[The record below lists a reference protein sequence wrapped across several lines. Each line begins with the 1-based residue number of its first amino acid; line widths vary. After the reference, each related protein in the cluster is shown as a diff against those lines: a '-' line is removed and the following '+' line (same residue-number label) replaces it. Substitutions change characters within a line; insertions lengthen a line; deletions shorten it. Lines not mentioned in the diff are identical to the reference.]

1 MWPLIFYLISRLQ
14 NPSIA
19 SNVDEGNR
27 RIRNAF
33 YGQSSFDYKDLLNLN
48 LGLTEDASSSIKSI
62 IYPSIEIGF
71 KWHELK

>member
-1 MWPLIFYLISRLQ
+1 VEAIDFYLIVGQ

-19 SNVDEGNR
+19 SNVDERESNR

-48 LGLTEDASSSIKSI
+48 LGLLMKMHLQA
-62 IYPSIEIGF
+62 
-71 KWHELK
+71 